1 MAASHRLRDL
11 SVYPHPFC
19 AGYWHSACG
28 EMKNIYTLIFASLI
42 IAIRIALKQVFIP
55 VGDGLNIYVGFLFTA
70 VGGSVYGPV
79 IALIAGAITDLIG
92 FVIAPSGPFNPV
104 FTLIEILTTFLY
116 ALFLYR
122 QKITFGRIFLTK
134 LSVNLLGNIVA
145 NSLAMALLY
154 GKGVYYYLV
163 PRIIKNIVLLPFEV
177 VLLTAVFGAL
187 IYPMIRLRL
196 YSAEQNALV
205 LKKSSYILLAVVTAA
220 VLAGAVFCVV
230 HYAECKAAF
239 KAFADSIFRRS

>member
-1 MAASHRLRDL
+1 MAASLHRRDL
-11 SVYPHPFC
+11 TVYPHPFC
-19 AGYWHSACG
+19 AGYWRSACA

-79 IALIAGAITDLIG
+79 LALIAGAITDLIG

-104 FTLIEILTTFLY
+104 FTLIEMLTTFLY

-122 QKITFGRIFLTK
+122 QRITFGRIFLTK

-154 GKGVYYYLV
+154 GKGVYYYLI
-163 PRIIKNIVLLPFEV
+163 PRIIKNVVMLPFET
-177 VLLTAVFGAL
+177 VLLAAVIGAL

-196 YSAEQNALV
+196 YSPQQNALA
-205 LKKSSYILLAVVTAA
+205 LKKSSYILLGIVTAA
-220 VLAGAVFCVV
+220 ALAGAVFCVV

-239 KAFADSIFRRS
+239 KSFADSVFRRS